1 MRKWWIIGII
11 AMLLM
16 PLQVDA
22 AAYDPQTATENKKEL
37 ALQFYD
43 KKPDVGFYLNSAASY
58 ILETTP
64 NPGFG
69 TIQGEWSV
77 FSLLRGMYTGAH
89 YMELIPAQ
97 YFENYVKKVEQE
109 VAKKEGNLDRNKSTE
124 WSRTILSLTAL
135 GQDITNVSGHN
146 FIEKLS
152 ESYKFSYRQGINGP
166 IWETIAMNTGNYQ
179 FIKNASNE
187 DQNSFSKMI
196 DYILAKEII
205 QVDGT
210 IGGWALSGKV
220 PDPDITG
227 MALQA
232 LAPYYLDRNLYEAL
246 EPSQPYETMAIAVE
260 RAVATLANLQVANG
274 GYRSWGTLNS
284 ESTAQVIVALTSLQ
298 IDPLSDTVALPKIN
312 RTVSFI
318 QPGEVRDGVWTNNM
332 IDALLTF
339 YALDSGKATGVGGF
353 KHVTTG
359 DDGGGGAGTAVNA
372 MATDQALY
380 ALIAYDRFL
389 QKELPLYRM
398 MDMQNGEY
406 KTMKPKQVTL
416 TYVHQDGKIQKQSY
430 APYEQVTLVDGN
442 GWGKS
447 PVAETSYHG
456 QSAFVMPRESI
467 VLYEQSAIIDDG
479 TPVYEGRIIH
489 DQTKSWTVTFSD
501 VIANNEANKKA
512 FTIRDDQGVALP
524 VEIVFEDKKVHIKPL
539 FTYIEKQHYTME
551 VDATVTNEHG
561 RLVLKGAKM
570 PFVYQP

>member
-1 MRKWWIIGII
+1 MRKWWIIGLI
-11 AMLLM
+11 AMLFM

-22 AAYDPQTATENKKEL
+22 AAYDPQTATENNKEL

-43 KKPDVGFYLNSAASY
+43 EKPDVGFYLNSAASY

-64 NPGFG
+64 NPVFG
-69 TIQGEWSV
+69 TVQGEWSV

-89 YMELIPAQ
+89 YMELIPEQ

-135 GQDITNVSGHN
+135 GQDITNVSGYN

-179 FIKNASNE
+179 FVKNATNG

-196 DYILAKEII
+196 DYILSREII
-205 QVDGT
+205 QADGT
-210 IGGWALSGKV
+210 VGGWALSGKL

-232 LAPYYLDRNLYEAL
+232 LAPYYLDRSLYESL
-246 EPSQPYETMAIAVE
+246 EPVQPYETMAIAVE
-260 RAVATLANLQVANG
+260 RAVATLADLQVANG

-284 ESTAQVIVALTSLQ
+284 ESTAQVIVALTSLK
-298 IDPLSDTVALPKIN
+298 IDPLSDAVTLPMIN

-339 YALDSGKATGVGGF
+339 YALNSGKATGVGGF
-353 KHVTTG
+353 KHVTMG

-406 KTMKPKQVTL
+406 KTMKAQQVAL
-416 TYVHQDGKIQKQSY
+416 TYVYVNGKIEKQWY
-430 APYEQVTLVDGN
+430 APYEQVKLAEAK
-442 GWGKS
+442 GWKKS
-447 PVAETSYHG
+447 SFADTIYDVETT
-456 QSAFVMPRESI
+456 FVMPRESI
-467 VLYEQSAIIDDG
+467 MLYEQASEAGDV
-479 TPVYEGRIIH
+479 PVYDGRIIH
-489 DQTKSWTVTFSD
+489 NATKPWTVTFSD
-501 VIANNEANKKA
+501 ALANNEANKKA
-512 FTIRDDQGVALP
+512 FTIRNHQGVALP
-524 VEIVFEDKKVHIKPL
+524 VEVEIEDAKVHIQPM
-539 FTYIEKQHYTME
+539 FTYVENQHYTVE
-551 VDATVTNEHG
+551 VDATVKSKDG
-561 RLVLKGAKM
+561 RLVLKGEKL

>member
-1 MRKWWIIGII
+1 MREWWIIGLI

-22 AAYDPQTATENKKEL
+22 AAYDPQTATENNEAL
-37 ALQFYD
+37 PLQFYEE
-43 KKPDVGFYLNSAASY
+43 KPDVGFYLNSAARY

-64 NPGFG
+64 NPSFG
-69 TIQGEWSV
+69 TVQGEWSV

-89 YMELIPAQ
+89 YMELIPQQ

-124 WSRTILSLTAL
+124 WSRAILSLTAL
-135 GQDITNVSGHN
+135 GQDITNVSGYN

-152 ESYKFSYRQGINGP
+152 ESYRFSYRQGINGP

-179 FIKNASNE
+179 FIKNISNE
-187 DQNSFSKMI
+187 DQNSLSKMI

-205 QVDGT
+205 QEDGT
-210 IGGWALSGKV
+210 VGGWALSGKV

-246 EPSQPYETMAIAVE
+246 ESNQPYEMVATAVE
-260 RAVATLANLQVANG
+260 RAVATLADIQAANG
-274 GYRSWGTLNS
+274 GYKSWGTPNS

-298 IDPLSDTVALPKIN
+298 IDPLSDAVTLPNIN
-312 RTVSFI
+312 QTISFI
-318 QPGEVRDGVWTNNM
+318 QPGEVRDGVWTNNI

-339 YALDSGKATGVGGF
+339 YALNSGKATGVGGF

-359 DDGGGGAGTAVNA
+359 DDGGGGAGTSVNA

-406 KTMKPKQVTL
+406 KVMQAKQVTL
-416 TYVHQDGKIQKQSY
+416 TYVHQDGTTQKQNY

-442 GWGKS
+442 GWGKM
-447 PVAETSYHG
+447 PLAETIFHSD
-456 QSAFVMPRESI
+456 QAFVMPRESI
-467 VLYEQSAIIDDG
+467 VLYEQLAND
-479 TPVYEGRIIH
+479 TPIFEGRIIH
-489 DQTKSWTVTFSD
+489 DQMKSWTVTFSD
-501 VIANNEANKKA
+501 VVANNEANKKA
-512 FTIRDDQGVALP
+512 FTIRDYQGVALP
-524 VEIVFEDKKVHIKPL
+524 VEIVFEDKKVHVKPL
-539 FTYIEKQHYTME
+539 FTYIENQQYTVE
-551 VDATVTNEHG
+551 VDPTVTNEQG
-561 RLVLKGAKM
+561 RLVLTGAKI
-570 PFVYQP
+570 PFKYQP

>member
-1 MRKWWIIGII
+1 MRKWWIIGLI

-37 ALQFYD
+37 DLQFYEE
-43 KKPDVGFYLNSAASY
+43 KPDVGFYLNSAASY

-89 YMELIPAQ
+89 YMELIPNQ

-109 VAKKEGNLDRNKSTE
+109 VAKKGGNLDRNKSTE

-205 QVDGT
+205 QLDGT
-210 IGGWALSGKV
+210 VGGWALSGKV

-246 EPSQPYETMAIAVE
+246 EPSQPYEMMASAVE
-260 RAVATLANLQVANG
+260 RAVATLADLQVANG

-298 IDPLSDTVALPKIN
+298 MDPLSDALALPTIN

-318 QPGEVRDGVWTNNM
+318 QQGEVRDGVWTNNM

-339 YALDSGKATGVGGF
+339 YALGSGKTTGIGGF

-359 DDGGGGAGTAVNA
+359 DDGGGGAGTSVNA

-406 KTMKPKQVTL
+406 KTMQAKQVTL
-416 TYVHQDGKIQKQSY
+416 TYVHQDGKIQKQNY
-430 APYEQVTLVDGN
+430 APYEQVILVDGN
-442 GWGKS
+442 GWGKT
-447 PVAETSYHG
+447 PLAETIFHSD
-456 QSAFVMPRESI
+456 QAFVMPRESI
-467 VLYEQSAIIDDG
+467 VLYEQLAND
-479 TPVYEGRIIH
+479 TPIFEGRIIH
-489 DQTKSWTVTFSD
+489 DEMKSWTVTFSD
-501 VIANNEANKKA
+501 VVANNEANKKA
-512 FTIRDDQGVALP
+512 FTIRDYQGVALP
-524 VEIVFEDKKVHIKPL
+524 VEIVFEDKKVHVKPL
-539 FTYIEKQHYTME
+539 FTYIENQQYIVE
-551 VDATVTNEHG
+551 VDPTVTNEHG
-561 RLVLKGAKM
+561 RLVLTGAKI